1 MIFSFINNIFP
12 YIFFNKSKIKKIK
25 SEKYVSLAL
34 HISDEFQFYYL
45 DDKNRHLKPFT
56 NPLHIKGK
64 KINKSDLLSFEMDAF
79 LAPIIFH
86 FTSGGCC
93 LCV

>member
-1 MIFSFINNIFP
+1 MSFL
-12 YIFFNKSKIKKIK
+12 IKEKKKK

-45 DDKNRHLKPFT
+45 HDKNHNLKPFT
-56 NPLHIKGK
+56 NPLQIREG
-64 KINKSDLLSFEMDAF
+64 KINKSDLFGFETEGL
-79 LAPIIFH
+79 LAPIMFH
-86 FTSGGCC
+86 FTSGSCC

>member
-64 KINKSDLLSFEMDAF
+64 KSIKVIC
-79 LAPIIFH
+79 LALKWTLF
-86 FTSGGCC
+86 
-93 LCV
+93 